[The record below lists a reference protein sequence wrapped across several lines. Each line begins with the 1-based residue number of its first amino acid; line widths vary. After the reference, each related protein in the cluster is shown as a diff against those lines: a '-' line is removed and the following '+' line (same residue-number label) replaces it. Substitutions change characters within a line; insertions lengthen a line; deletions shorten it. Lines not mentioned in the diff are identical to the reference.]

1 MAHGLSCS
9 VACGIFPEQGSNLC
23 LLHRQA
29 DSLLLSH
36 QGSPGHSL
44 GVGWRVVEGP
54 LERGRLICIRE
65 VLPWVLGA
73 NQELE
78 IR

>member
-9 VACGIFPEQGSNLC
+9 VACGIFPEQASNLC